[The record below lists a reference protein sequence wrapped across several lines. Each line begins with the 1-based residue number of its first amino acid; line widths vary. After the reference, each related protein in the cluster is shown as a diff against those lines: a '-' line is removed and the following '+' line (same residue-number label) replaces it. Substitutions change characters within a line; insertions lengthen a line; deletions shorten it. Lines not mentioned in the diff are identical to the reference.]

1 MTKRLLSR
9 FSPLCLGMLVWV
21 GLTACSKPAP
31 SEGKD
36 AAASSVV
43 ASANTAANQ
52 AGQPVDLTQQT
63 EAYKTWVTGQIDLLL
78 ADTEKFVARA
88 HPKTAFFENGGHL
101 ITGHGDAVSVKIKEF
116 IGQTE

>member
-78 ADTEKFVARA
+78 ADTEKFVALLKA
-88 HPKTAFFENGGHL
+88 GKLEEAKALYPPL
-101 ITGHGDAVSVKIKEF
+101 P
-116 IGQTE
+116 